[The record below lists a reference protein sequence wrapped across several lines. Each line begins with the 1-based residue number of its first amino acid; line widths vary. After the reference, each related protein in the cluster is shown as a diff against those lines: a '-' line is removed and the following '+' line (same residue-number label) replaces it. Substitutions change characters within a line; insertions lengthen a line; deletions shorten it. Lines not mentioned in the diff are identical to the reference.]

1 MMRERLAGSKTGG
14 VSKGRA
20 VRGGWVARAAL
31 LVTFVLAGCSSADPV
46 APPVPD
52 RVTIAVPTSVLTVG
66 EVGFLQARV
75 AVAGGGVPTADVVWT
90 SSAPNVLS
98 VAPGGVLTA
107 MSRGKAEITAAMAS
121 NPNVK
126 SSVALSVVGASALR
140 LDTRT
145 VALAEGTQRRLAATV
160 TYDEGA
166 TATPVVWRSAF
177 PAVALV
183 DNHGMIT
190 ALTTG
195 TTIIR
200 ATAAGQVDSA
210 VITVSPQAV
219 GSISIDSASSAALF
233 IGDRRS
239 LTVTVRNPAGVN
251 LSGRTITWSSA
262 NPLVATVSSAGIVSA
277 VGAGTTVIS
286 AESGGRIA
294 ETNVVVIER
303 AASIT
308 LTPAAIRVPR
318 GRTEPVSAVI
328 RNAAGTILT
337 ERRVVTWRTSAPTI
351 ATVDAD
357 GTVTG
362 VANGTASVTATV
374 DGMSGVAAI
383 TVVDPVATV
392 LVTPATVNLSSGM
405 TQQMTASARDAK
417 GGAVTG
423 RPVLWTSSNPAVVSI
438 GASGVVTAVSPGSA
452 VITATVEGVDATAT
466 VTVLRPVASVSF
478 TSLQSSLFIG
488 RTMQLSVSA
497 RDAQGVTLT
506 GRAVTWASSDLA
518 IATISATGLVTAI
531 AAGTVTVTANVEGV
545 EANVSL
551 TMVALPPA
559 LTAIRASV
567 DTVVLHQGQ
576 KAAVTAIVTQPAG
589 APAATITYGTVMPSV
604 ATVANDGVISA
615 VGPGTARITVTAA
628 VAGNVNFSAAT
639 QSTIIEVIVRPLPVA
654 SAQITPGNANLVVGG
669 TQQLA
674 TVVRDS
680 LGNVLTERTAR
691 WASSNSAVA
700 TVSATGLVTA
710 MAVGSATVTV
720 TVEGA
725 TATALL
731 SVGPLPPAIT
741 SLTVSPTAVSLIAS
755 QTRTLTPV
763 LVRPSGA
770 AAATVTYGSAAPS
783 VAIVS
788 STGVITALSTGTAII
803 TVTATAAGNTT
814 FAAATLTELVT
825 VTVAPA
831 VASVQITP
839 GSVSIMPGSTQQLT
853 TTVRDSSG
861 ADLTG
866 RAVTWTTSNPAIATV
881 TATGLVTAVAVGTA
895 TITATAG
902 GVTGTMTMTVLALPT
917 SITAVSVTPTSVSLA
932 VGRSSALSP
941 VVTQPNGAP
950 AATVTFGT
958 TAPAVA
964 TVSSAGLI
972 IAVGPGTA
980 TITVT
985 ASSTGNT
992 GFSAASRTATV
1003 TVSVTDVPVATVTV
1017 APANA
1022 SVLTGSTQ
1030 QLTVTVRDSA
1040 GQALTG
1046 RTVSWATLNASV
1058 ATVNST
1064 GVVTGVSAGT
1074 VTITA
1079 TVDGIVGSATMTVQT
1094 PPPGITTLSV
1104 SPTSATV
1111 TVGQTRTLTS
1121 TVTQP
1126 TGAPSATVSYSS
1138 SNPAIATVSP
1148 TGVVSAVAAGSVT
1161 ITVTATSAG
1170 SASFSSTTS
1179 TSNVTITVVP

>member
-1 MMRERLAGSKTGG
+1 MMRERLAGGKTGW

-20 VRGGWVARAAL
+20 ARGGWFARAAL
-31 LVTFVLAGCSSADPV
+31 LATFVLAGCSSADPV

-52 RVTIAVPTSVLTVG
+52 TVTIAVPTSVLTVG
-66 EVGFLQARV
+66 EIGFLQARV
-75 AVAGGGVPTADVVWT
+75 AVAGGGVPSANVVWT

-166 TATPVVWRSAF
+166 TATPVVWRSTF

-190 ALTTG
+190 ALTAG

-200 ATAAGQVDSA
+200 ATAAGQADSA

-219 GSISIDSASSAALF
+219 GSVSIDSASSAALF
-233 IGDRRS
+233 IGDRRT

-251 LSGRTITWSSA
+251 LSGRTITWTSA

-294 ETNVVVIER
+294 EANVVVIER
-303 AASIT
+303 ASSIT
-308 LTPAAIRVPR
+308 LAPAAIRVPR
-318 GRTEPVSAVI
+318 GRTEPLSAVI

-337 ERRVVTWRTSAPTI
+337 DRRAVTWRTSAPTI

-383 TVVDPVATV
+383 TVVDPVAAV
-392 LVTPATVNLSSGM
+392 LVTPAIVNLSSGM
-405 TQQMTASARDAK
+405 TQQMTAAARDAK

-506 GRAVTWASSDLA
+506 GRTVTWRSSDPA
-518 IATISATGLVTAI
+518 IATISTTGLVTAI
-531 AAGTVTVTANVEGV
+531 ATGPVTITANVEGV
-545 EANVSL
+545 EANASL

-567 DTVVLHQGQ
+567 DTVVLYQGQ
-576 KAAVTAIVTQPAG
+576 RAAVTATVTQPTG
-589 APAATITYGTVMPSV
+589 APTATITYGTVMPSV

-639 QSTIIEVIVRPLPVA
+639 QSTIVAVIVRPLPVA

-710 MAVGSATVTV
+710 VAVGSATVTV

-763 LVRPSGA
+763 LVRPTGA
-770 AAATVTYGSAAPS
+770 AAASVTYGSADPS
-783 VAIVS
+783 VATVTS
-788 STGVITALSTGTAII
+788 AGVITALSTGTAII

-814 FAAATLTELVT
+814 YAAATLTELVT

-831 VASVQITP
+831 VASVQVTP

-866 RAVTWTTSNPAIATV
+866 RAITWTTSNSAIATV

-985 ASSTGNT
+985 ASSAGNT
-992 GFSAASRTATV
+992 GFSAASRTTTV
-1003 TVSVTDVPVATVTV
+1003 TVSVTDVPVATVSV

-1030 QLTVTVRDSA
+1030 PLTVTVRDSA

-1074 VTITA
+1074 VTINA
-1079 TVDGIVGSATMTVQT
+1079 TVDGIVGSATITVQT

-1126 TGAPSATVSYSS
+1126 TGAPVAGVSYST

-1170 SASFSSTTS
+1170 TASFSNTTV
-1179 TSNVTITVVP
+1179 TSNVTISVVP

>member
-1 MMRERLAGSKTGG
+1 MRERLAGSKTGG
-14 VSKGRA
+14 VSIGRA
-20 VRGGWVARAAL
+20 VRGGWFARAAL

-478 TSLQSSLFIG
+478 TSLQPSLFIG

-589 APAATITYGTVMPSV
+589 APTATITYGTVMPSV